1 MFESKTQGPRS
12 SSEMSRRLPGWGLAA
27 PGYLLPCVQV
37 ERDIPLP
44 RQPQDKPLRAQ
55 LLRHRGGKITI
66 TQ

>member
-1 MFESKTQGPRS
+1 
-12 SSEMSRRLPGWGLAA
+12 MSRRLPGWGLAA